1 MRKAVVIF
9 LLLMSFPIFLYL
21 NFPLKRFV
29 ENSLCHRKIFYKSVG
44 VRKFP
49 LKIEIEKLK
58 ISPLP
63 FVFDKVVIVPEVRS
77 FLAEKKELE
86 VLATLGNKGALK
98 IDTDYP
104 ISKVKFQLK
113 DLKLESFVGLFSLPF
128 SVVGTLLGNG
138 SLYLEKGNLMAGSGS
153 FKVNDLKAEKISFGL
168 LSLPSV
174 DLGKIEGVYKVRG
187 KNFLNVEAKGFGKDT
202 DLFVKGYVNLNL
214 KEMKKTYINL
224 KIRLTPKVKPFKGKN
239 FSFEIK
245 GYLENIS
252 IR

>member
-1 MRKAVVIF
+1 MRKVVVVF
-9 LLLMSFPIFLYL
+9 LFLMSFPIFLYL

-29 ENSLCHRKIFYKSVG
+29 ENSLCHRKISYKSVE

-49 LKIEIEKLK
+49 LKIEIENLK
-58 ISPLP
+58 VPSFPL
-63 FVFDKVVIVPEVRS
+63 VFNEVVIIPEVRS
-77 FLAEKKELE
+77 LLAEKKNLE
-86 VLATLGNKGALK
+86 VLATLGEGLLK

-104 ISKVKFQLK
+104 ISKLRFQLK
-113 DLKLESFVGLFSLPF
+113 DLKLESFLGLFSLPF

-138 SLYLEKGNLMAGSGS
+138 SLYLEKENLTAGSGS

-174 DLGKIEGVYKVRG
+174 DLGKVEGVYKVRG

-202 DLFVKGYVNLNL
+202 ELFVKGYVNLNL
-214 KEMKKTYINL
+214 KEVKKTYINL
-224 KIRLTPKVKPFKGKN
+224 KIRLIPKVKPFKGKN

-245 GYLENIS
+245 GYLENVS